1 MIADLMLFAFIIGL
15 VIITVKMVLKDQSGS
30 RDEDDDW
37 F

>member
-15 VIITVKMVLKDQSGS
+15 VVITVTLILKDKGNS